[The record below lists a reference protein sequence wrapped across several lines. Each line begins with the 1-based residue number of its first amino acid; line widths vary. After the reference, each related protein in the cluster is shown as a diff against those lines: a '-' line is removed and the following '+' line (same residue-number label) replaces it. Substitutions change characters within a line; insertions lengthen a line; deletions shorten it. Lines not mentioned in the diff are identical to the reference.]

1 MKKALLLGLLVL
13 AQSAFADDA
22 FTPAKIKQNAS
33 LDPDLNAI
41 GSATEVS
48 YVTGVVNSMLAL
60 QNNNLAPRLLCFPAT
75 VQAVDVKNAILAADA
90 TTFANTN
97 EGGVIFIAST
107 LVNKF
112 PCTQTAQP
120 AK

>member
-22 FTPAKIKQNAS
+22 FTPAKIKQNAT
-33 LDPDLNAI
+33 LDPDLNAV

-48 YVTGVVNSMLAL
+48 YVTGVINSMLAL
-60 QNNNLAPRLLCFPAT
+60 QNANITPRLLCFPAT

-90 TTFANTN
+90 TAFPATN
-97 EGGVIFIAST
+97 DGGIAFIATT

-112 PCTQTAQP
+112 PCTQAT
-120 AK
+120 K